1 MQEEIEIYAAI
12 IKHRVAMDGSGCADG
27 SGAAPHADIV
37 VEGMWPNVPS
47 TRFANMSGWRF
58 RSG

>member
-37 VEGMWPNVPS
+37 VEGMRPNVP
-47 TRFANMSGWRF
+47 FHALCEHVGLAF
-58 RSG
+58 